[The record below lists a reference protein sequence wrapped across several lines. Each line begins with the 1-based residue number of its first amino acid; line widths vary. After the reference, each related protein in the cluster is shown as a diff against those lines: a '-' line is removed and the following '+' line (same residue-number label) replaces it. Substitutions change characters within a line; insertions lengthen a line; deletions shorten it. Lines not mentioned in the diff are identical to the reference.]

1 MKHLLMAC
9 ALVLAPGLAR
19 SADTKTEQKTQE
31 MLQMHRK
38 MAELHKQAADCIES
52 GRPMKDCHN
61 QAMKECPMMKS
72 GHCPFMGDMGM
83 KKGHK
88 KGMHDMHKDMHEGM
102 MEHESEKPRQK
113 E

>member
-9 ALVLAPGLAR
+9 ALLLASGLAR
-19 SADTKTEQKTQE
+19 SAETKTEQKTQE

-61 QAMKECPMMKS
+61 EAMKGCPMTKS
-72 GHCPFMGDMGM
+72 GHCPFMGDMGT
-83 KKGHK
+83 KKGNK
-88 KGMHDMHKDMHEGM
+88 KGMHDMHKGMHEGT
-102 MEHESEKPRQK
+102 MEHDSEKHQHN